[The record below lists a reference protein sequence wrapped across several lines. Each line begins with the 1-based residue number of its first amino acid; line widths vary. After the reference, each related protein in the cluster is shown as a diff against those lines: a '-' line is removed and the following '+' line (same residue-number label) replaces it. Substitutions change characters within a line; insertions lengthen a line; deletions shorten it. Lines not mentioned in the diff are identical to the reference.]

1 MYEIGYRVL
10 FTDYPDNVS
19 TTVDPQKLLAA
30 KGPKAVKLAYR
41 AKPPFPQ
48 GDGDQREILR

>member
-10 FTDYPDNVS
+10 FTDYPDDVS

-30 KGPKAVKLAYR
+30 KGPKSVKLAYR

-48 GDGDQREILR
+48 GEGDQREILR